1 MLRAWPGRRLSPE
14 RRQYRAANR
23 TSANANVAW
32 QPGAEGDAFP
42 KKGSM
47 ACCAAVDSF
56 EPSDH
61 DADVFENIE
70 AKGAE
75 AGNANVA
82 DPIRIDLTDLE
93 RVDIQD

>member
-1 MLRAWPGRRLSPE
+1 
-14 RRQYRAANR
+14 
-23 TSANANVAW
+23 
-32 QPGAEGDAFP
+32 
-42 KKGSM
+42 M
-47 ACCAAVDSF
+47 ACCAAVDRF

-61 DADVFENIE
+61 VADVFENIE
-70 AKGAE
+70 AKRSE